1 MATSAR
7 PNAPNEVR
15 EDETGGETDVD
26 EVREDKTGEE
36 TYVDDDGVEVVEV

>member
-1 MATSAR
+1 M
-7 PNAPNEVR
+7 R

-36 TYVDDDGVEVVEV
+36 TSVDDDGVEVVEV